1 MIQKTKQK
9 IEVNAQLKTQLA
21 DMFNVTTQ
29 FVSFSLLFRRNSD
42 RAKRIRKA
50 ALENGGR
57 LVQIIDVTDEQ
68 KKTIK
73 VLDSKGNVKQ
83 IIN

>member
-1 MIQKTKQK
+1 MMQKTKQK
-9 IEVNAQLKTQLA
+9 IEVNVQLKTQLA
-21 DMFNVTTQ
+21 DMFSVTTQ
-29 FVSFSLLFRRNSD
+29 FVSLSLLFRRNSD
-42 RAKRIRKA
+42 RAKRIREA
-50 ALENGGR
+50 ALKNGGR
-57 LVQIIDVTDEQ
+57 LIKIVDATDEQ